1 MTRLAVIA
9 SVCLAMIGT
18 AEARPKQARHDSAVL
33 TYCASDGTYRQAC
46 TGPEKRIQ
54 SQISA
59 SGEGVIGGRPSGCP
73 HRYCGC
79 AVSLKVFGRMV
90 EGLNLAANWKRRFPR
105 AHPGPGMVA
114 ARSGHVFY
122 IVSMIDADTALAY
135 DPNSG
140 GGKTR
145 IHPRDLRGY
154 TVVNPNGSQ
163 VASND

>member
-1 MTRLAVIA
+1 MTRHLLALTALLCLFA
-9 SVCLAMIGT
+9 SA
-18 AEARPKQARHDSAVL
+18 ADARPMARSSPQESILCVSDNLGRQVCGGAV
-33 TYCASDGTYRQAC
+33 G
-46 TGPEKRIQ
+46 RIQ

-59 SGEGVIGGRPSGCP
+59 SGQGVIGRRPAGCP
-73 HRYCGC
+73 VRYCGC

-90 EGLNLAANWKRRFPR
+90 DGLNLAANWKHRFPR

-122 IVSMIDADTALAY
+122 IVSMIDVGTALAY

-145 IHPRDLRGY
+145 IHPRALRGY
-154 TVVNPNGSQ
+154 TVVDPNGNR
-163 VASND
+163 VASR